1 MKTNKEIF
9 EELSRQYTEEELV
22 ESIHLNEELSPGEQK
37 QANEEFLRLRLE
49 RLKQASPQEKLLSKL
64 LQMKYLM
71 QAYFRIEKFDPA
83 FSFSKQLKQYVNIS
97 ERSNKEI
104 AGHLS
109 VHPTKLSRLLNGKE
123 NPNIEFMY
131 RLEKHSGGEL
141 PAHYW
146 WRLFAREFEYEI
158 KMDLETK
165 LEEAE
170 QVKQSLELPS

>member
-22 ESIHLNEELSPGEQK
+22 ESILFNEEVDPGEQK
-37 QANEEFLRLRLE
+37 EAEEEFRKLRLE

-71 QAYFRIEKFDPA
+71 QAYFRIEKYDSTFN
-83 FSFSKQLKQYVNIS
+83 FSNQLKQYINIS
-97 ERSNKEI
+97 DRSNKEI
-104 AGHLS
+104 AGHLN

-146 WRLFAREFEYEI
+146 WRLFSRQFEHEI

-165 LEEAE
+165 LHEAE
-170 QVKQSLELPS
+170 KVKQSLQLPS